1 MPGGLTGDP
10 GVGGGELA
18 ANDNLV
24 CPRPIE
30 LAAGLILLAK
40 KIADETLGALVQGLE
55 VGGELGVGV
64 SAKIKG

>member
-1 MPGGLTGDP
+1 M
-10 GVGGGELA
+10 
-18 ANDNLV
+18 V

-30 LAAGLILLAK
+30 LAAGLIPLAK